1 MNRNTLVL
9 GSVAVLLALLYLFLA
24 FGERDRNSERLS
36 FPQDPEVVRIEG
48 PGDSITLRRSGAEW
62 RLAEIDAPAD
72 PETVRELLDPITGE
86 KRLLLAATESAG
98 GYGLSGANSI
108 TITMQGGG
116 NEATLTLGTTSA
128 SGRQVYLRTG
138 SREKVYLLDRRVRE
152 IAEGGAMGLRERVLR
167 RIPEEEI
174 LTLTIATPSESQA
187 RIYRRRGDSSSS
199 AGEAQTEEMARIART
214 WAVEGTPLE
223 PYQLENLFQEL
234 AALRANGFEEREA
247 QGAADSSEG
256 ETPPFAAELTI
267 ELRDGSTEQI
277 ELVPLRDNRYRIV
290 GPELPEDAVI
300 LPWRARRLTVGL
312 LNE

>member
-72 PETVRELLDPITGE
+72 PETVREFLDPITGE

-98 GYGLSGANSI
+98 GYGLSGASSI
-108 TITMQGGG
+108 TVTLQGEG

-128 SGRQVYLRTG
+128 SGRQVYLRTEN
-138 SREKVYLLDRRVRE
+138 REKVYLLDRRVRE
-152 IAEGGAMGLRERVLR
+152 IAEGGATGLRERVLR

-174 LTLTIATPSESQA
+174 LSLTIATPAGPQVRVSRREEEST
-187 RIYRRRGDSSSS
+187 GT
-199 AGEAQTEEMARIART
+199 GEAQTEEMARIART
-214 WAVEGTPLE
+214 WAVEGTSLE

-234 AALRANGFEEREA
+234 AALRANGFEERET
-247 QGAADSSEG
+247 QGAANSSEG
-256 ETPPFAAELTI
+256 DTPPFAAELTI
-267 ELRDGSTEQI
+267 ELRDGSTERIRLLQ
-277 ELVPLRDNRYRIV
+277 LRDNRYRIV

-312 LNE
+312 INE